1 MTTYSFNGYRP
12 YSAADCF
19 TIDTYT
25 SDIGSFEGNA
35 TEEAIRLGY
44 KFIENG
50 ATATLD
56 FGYGNEARFVEEV
69 VYD

>member
-25 SDIGSFEGNA
+25 AEAGSFDGNA
-35 TEEAIRLGY
+35 TEEAVRLGY
-44 KFIENG
+44 KFIETG
-50 ATATLD
+50 DTATLD
-56 FGYGNEARFVEEV
+56 FGCNSKARFVKEAF
-69 VYD
+69 

>member
-1 MTTYSFNGYRP
+1 MTIYSFNGYRP

-25 SDIGSFEGNA
+25 AETGSFEGNA

-50 ATATLD
+50 NTATLD
-56 FGYGNEARFVEEV
+56 FGYGNEARFVEET